1 MGEKLFDFWASR
13 FVRLALVV
21 KQDGLF
27 DPIAI
32 RFLRP
37 VGVILQ
43 TQPLAELVQE
53 SFFRWKP
60 ASSPGSSLD
69 LQIQHDLI

>member
-1 MGEKLFDFWASR
+1 M
-13 FVRLALVV
+13 ALVV
-21 KQDGLF
+21 KQDDLF
-27 DPIAI
+27 DAI
-32 RFLRP
+32 GVRFLSP

-60 ASSPGSSLD
+60 GSPPD
-69 LQIQHDLI
+69 FQIQHYLI

>member
-43 TQPLAELVQE
+43 TQPLADWIKG
-53 SFFRWKP
+53 SFFD
-60 ASSPGSSLD
+60 GSLD
-69 LQIQHDLI
+69 HLRIFKFNIILYNVR